1 MRALGIVCEYNPF
14 HFGHL
19 YQMEESRR
27 MCGDAVVVC
36 VMSGDFVQRGEAALM
51 DKFARAEAAC
61 RCGADLV
68 VELPL
73 PWCLSSA
80 EGFARGAVS
89 LLDAVGC
96 TWLSFGSETDR
107 LQELEALAEKLLEE
121 KTRER
126 IRDCLSGNALL
137 SYAEARQLT
146 LEETLGETAAL
157 LAKPNCILAVE
168 YLKALNQGIGAM
180 RPLAVRRIG
189 AGHDENTEST
199 FRSAS
204 QLRSMFERGED
215 LGVYLPPPS
224 AEVLRREQAV
234 RACRNPEVLELALRS
249 RLYGLREED
258 FDRLPDASDGAGRK
272 LYKTLREGRSLEE
285 TVQSASSRRYTKA
298 RMRRMLLCAAL
309 GVKGEDSGGLPPYA
323 RLLAANEKGRA
334 FLAEM
339 RESIRIPVVTK
350 PASVKKLD
358 QHAQELFSL
367 GSAAHDLYVLQKFSN
382 ETTPLGEDWR
392 KGPFV
397 V

>member
-27 MCGDAVVVC
+27 MCEDAVVVC

-68 VELPL
+68 LELPL

-89 LLDAVGC
+89 LLDAMGC
-96 TWLSFGSETDR
+96 SWLSFGSETDQ
-107 LQELEALAEKLLEE
+107 LSELEALAEKLQEE
-121 KTRER
+121 QSRER
-126 IRDCLSGNALL
+126 IQEFLSKNALL
-137 SYAEARQLT
+137 SYAEARQMAM
-146 LEETLGETAAL
+146 EEALGETAAL
-157 LAKPNCILAVE
+157 LTKPNCILAVE
-168 YLKALNQGIGAM
+168 YLKALRQGGSTV
-180 RPLAVRRIG
+180 RPLAVKRIG
-189 AGHDENTEST
+189 AGHDDDTEGS

-204 QLRSMFERGED
+204 QLRSMFAQGMD
-215 LGVYLPPPS
+215 LSTCLPPLS
-224 AEVLRREQAV
+224 AEVLCRE
-234 RACRNPEVLELALRS
+234 RAAGSCRNPEALELALRS
-249 RLYGLREED
+249 RLYSLCEED
-258 FDRLPDASDGAGRK
+258 FDHLPDSSDGAGRK
-272 LYKTLREGRSLEE
+272 LYKTLRDGWTLEE
-285 TVQSASSRRYTKA
+285 TVQRASTKRYTKA

-309 GVKGEDSGGLPPYA
+309 GIKEGDSSGVPPYA
-323 RLLAANEKGRA
+323 RLLSASEKGRA
-334 FLAEM
+334 YLAER
-339 RESIRIPVVTK
+339 RECIRIPLVTK

-358 QHAQELFSL
+358 AHAKELFTL
-367 GSAAHDLYVLQKFSN
+367 GSAAHDLYVLQKSAK
-382 ETTPLGEDWR
+382 ERMPLGEDWR